1 MVGISSVAGSCD
13 GKSNCIRKGNCIYG
27 PVRAA
32 FIACLSDLETDFVRS
47 GACADCGVRGDGY
60 PDDGRSGSFRAA
72 DGSA

>member
-32 FIACLSDLETDFVRS
+32 FTACLY
-47 GACADCGVRGDGY
+47 GA
-60 PDDGRSGSFRAA
+60 
-72 DGSA
+72 